1 MNRFNYPPVDSEV
14 ENHLLSLL
22 PSPGRQLDFQW
33 ICGVDICA
41 KGASQSPALSETLEK
56 GEMVNR
62 LRRGR
67 TPDLPY
73 FSRLQ
78 NCFPWDAIPHCPR
91 SKVFSLD

>member
-1 MNRFNYPPVDSEV
+1 MNRFNYLPVDSEI
-14 ENHLLSLL
+14 ENHLLSPM
-22 PSPGRQLDFQW
+22 PSPSRQLDFQW

-41 KGASQSPALSETLEK
+41 KCPSQPPALSETPEK

-67 TPDLPY
+67 TPYFPY
-73 FSRLQ
+73 FFRLQ
-78 NCFPWDAIPHCPR
+78 NCFPWDDIPHCPR

>member
-1 MNRFNYPPVDSEV
+1 MNRFNYPPVDLEV

-67 TPDLPY
+67 TPDLSY
-73 FSRLQ
+73 FSSAKLLSLGCCSSLPKKCLQ
-78 NCFPWDAIPHCPR
+78 P
-91 SKVFSLD
+91 